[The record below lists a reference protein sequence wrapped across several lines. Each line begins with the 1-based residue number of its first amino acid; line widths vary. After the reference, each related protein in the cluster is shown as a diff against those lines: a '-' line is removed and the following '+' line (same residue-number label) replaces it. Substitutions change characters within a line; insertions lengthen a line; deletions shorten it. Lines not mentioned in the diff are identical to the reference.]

1 MCYSDLT
8 TDNCPMI
15 LIPFDR
21 AIDWSRPPIMTISL
35 ILINVLLFFSWQS
48 GEEQALVDAIH
59 YYQESGLAEIEQQA
73 YSDWKTQQ
81 GQPPA
86 QDTDLQT
93 ILIDS
98 EFRQQ
103 MDDGL
108 ILAQNSDEFAQW
120 QRLRPSLDT
129 RLDRV
134 TSLKYGLKPANFDLP
149 SLFAHMFLHGSVSHL
164 LGNMFFLFAVG
175 FLVEATIG
183 PWLFLG
189 CYLLGGL
196 GSAGLDLLLSPDR
209 MGPGIGASG
218 AIAGLM
224 GMYAVLFW
232 TRRVRFFY
240 FLLVY
245 FDYVKLPAI
254 VLLPLWISNELYQ
267 IWQHSDSPI
276 NNVAHLG
283 GLCSGALLGL
293 AVRRW
298 APSFSLEVFE
308 NADRE
313 QQREQQMQQVR
324 RLCQDLD
331 YNKALPLLRRLY
343 ADDPTQCEV
352 LWLYQQALRLNPS
365 SDEYHR
371 INRAIL
377 SLPDHDASY
386 RPLILETLADYV
398 AHAKPAPRL
407 NQQLACRLAP
417 LLIEANKLD
426 AGQRLFRTLLKHR
439 WPCPDA
445 HANINQLIDQL
456 QRANRN
462 DEAAQFQSLL
472 NTLQPPGQAGP

>member
-1 MCYSDLT
+1 ML
-8 TDNCPMI
+8 

-21 AIDWSRPPIMTISL
+21 AIDWSRPPVMTISL
-35 ILINVLLFFSWQS
+35 VLINVLLFFTWQS
-48 GEEQALVDAIH
+48 GEDQALRQAVN
-59 YYQESGLAEIEQQA
+59 YYQQSGLAEVELKA
-73 YSDWKTQQ
+73 YHEWQRQ
-81 GQPPA
+81 HGQTPSEDDDFWTIQTDKDFHQRIDARLIIP
-86 QDTDLQT
+86 QD
-93 ILIDS
+93 S
-98 EFRQQ
+98 P
-103 MDDGL
+103 
-108 ILAQNSDEFAQW
+108 EFADW
-120 QRLRPSLDT
+120 QRRRERYDAMLDK
-129 RLDRV
+129 V
-134 TSLKYGLKPANFDLP
+134 TFLEYGFKTGDPDLA
-149 SLFAHMFLHGSVSHL
+149 SLFAHMFLHGSLSHL
-164 LGNMFFLFAVG
+164 IGNMFFLFAVG
-175 FLVEATIG
+175 FLVESTIG
-183 PWLFLG
+183 PLLFLG

-196 GSAGLDLLLSPDR
+196 GSVGLEMLLSPDR
-209 MGPGIGASG
+209 MVPGIGASG

-254 VLLPLWISNELYQ
+254 VLLPLWIGNELYQ
-267 IWQHSDSPI
+267 IWQHSDSGV
-276 NNVAHLG
+276 NYLAHIG

-313 QQREQQMQQVR
+313 QDREQQMQ
-324 RLCQDLD
+324 RLRTLCREMD

-343 ADDPTQCEV
+343 ADDPEQREL
-352 LWLYQQALRLNPS
+352 LWLYQQALRLDPS

-377 SLPDHDASY
+377 SLPDHDASN
-386 RPLILETLADYV
+386 RALILETLTDYV

-417 LLIEANKLD
+417 LLIDANELD

-439 WPCPDA
+439 WPCPNA
-445 HANINQLIDQL
+445 HASVSQLVEKL
-456 QRANRN
+456 QHAKRS
-462 DEAAQFQSLL
+462 DEAAHFQALL
-472 NTLQPPGQAGP
+472 TTLQPPD